1 MSPFTCKSLSLK
13 GYSSFKHGL
22 MKKLALFSTALI
34 LSITLFAQN
43 APQDPP
49 YKRFPMVPPF
59 RLLMQDSTTIFTKD
73 DLKKNKKTLVFL
85 FSPDCNHCQY
95 EAGELVKNKDLFK
108 DVQVIMAGTAPL
120 NQLQQFYETY
130 QLSQID
136 NLVMGKDYQY
146 ILPSFFM
153 MKNFPFFA
161 LYNKKKELIIALEG
175 SHPMSRIKAAF
186 DQ

>member
-1 MSPFTCKSLSLK
+1 
-13 GYSSFKHGL
+13 
-22 MKKLALFSTALI
+22 MKNFLLLFAAFFIT
-34 LSITLFAQN
+34 ITLFAQA

-49 YKRFPMVPPF
+49 YKRFPTVPPF

-85 FSPDCNHCQY
+85 FSPDCNHCQH
-95 EAGELVKNKDLFK
+95 EAGELVKNKDLFS
-108 DVQVIMAGTAPL
+108 DVQVVMAGTAPL

-130 QLSQID
+130 QLSQVD

-153 MKNFPFFA
+153 MKNYPFFA
-161 LYNKKKELIIALEG
+161 LYNKKKELITAFEG

-186 DQ
+186 DQKK